1 MLELTQLEE
10 TYAAD
15 PQFMERATH
24 LLLVGCHQPRSS
36 GELLTGSTSPSRQ
49 FVRSDTVG
57 PASSGSERPRPVIAA
72 GLRSRLG

>member
-24 LLLVGCHQPRSS
+24 LLLVGSHQPRSS

-49 FVRSDTVG
+49 FVRSDAVG
-57 PASSGSERPRPVIAA
+57 PAASGSERPRPVIAA